1 MNSDPA
7 ITLQAPA
14 KVNLWLSVT
23 GRRNDGYHELATWM
37 QKLALADTVV
47 LKPRSAGIK
56 LVCRNALL
64 PEDEG
69 NLAYRAAVAFFRETG
84 LGTGISIELFKRIP
98 VAAGLGGGSSDAAAV
113 LKGLNALYD
122 TGLSNEELREIGL
135 RLGADVPFLVSP
147 YQAAW
152 ATGVGERLQE
162 IKSLEE
168 STFILINPGFPV
180 STKWV
185 YDKFDSM
192 QGANFALTLDGN
204 PFMLSGAK
212 DSGLPETLYND
223 LEVVTINRYPEI
235 SELKETLLAK
245 GASVSLMS
253 GSGPTVFGIFKKY
266 AAAADCLDELT
277 KELSGRVY
285 LTFPA

>member
-1 MNSDPA
+1 MNSDPG

-14 KVNLWLSVT
+14 KVNLWLTVT
-23 GRRNDGYHELATWM
+23 GRRSDGYHELGTWM
-37 QKLALADTVV
+37 QKLALADTLV
-47 LKPRSAGIK
+47 LTPSPAGVRLI
-56 LVCRNALL
+56 CRNSSL

-69 NLAYRAAVAFFRETG
+69 NLAYRAAVAFFRQTG
-84 LGTGISIELFKRIP
+84 LGAGISIELIKKIP

-113 LKGLNALYD
+113 LKGLNTLYD

-135 RLGADVPFLVSP
+135 GLGADVPFLVSP

-152 ATGVGERLQE
+152 ATGIGERLQE
-162 IKSLEE
+162 MQSLEE

-185 YDKFDSM
+185 YDQFDSM
-192 QGANFALTLDGN
+192 QSANFALTLDGN

-212 DSGLPETLYND
+212 DSGLPATLYND
-223 LEVVTINRYPEI
+223 LEGVTINRYPEI
-235 SELKETLLAK
+235 AELKEMLLAR
-245 GASVSLMS
+245 GASLSLMS

-266 AAAADCLDELT
+266 AAAALCRDELA
-277 KELSGRVY
+277 KEFPGGVY
-285 LTFPA
+285 LTYPA